1 MTSSA
6 NKSIF
11 HRDSVDCLKAKKC
24 PHSASV
30 FQRRIHDRHVGYFI
44 VFAFAVA
51 PDAVD
56 AIVVCFFHV
65 CAYLRAAVS
74 LW

>member
-6 NKSIF
+6 NKSVF
-11 HRDSVDCLKAKKC
+11 HRDSVDCLEAKKC

-30 FQRRIHDRHVGYFI
+30 FQRRIHDRHVGYLI
-44 VFAFAVA
+44 IFAV
-51 PDAVD
+51 AVD
-56 AIVVCFFHV
+56 AIFVVCFFHV
-65 CAYLRAAVS
+65 CAAVS